1 MCMQCVRADRREAE
15 GRPARWQQ
23 RTRLLYV
30 DIRLDTSRFERAFQ
44 EFGLAAQRSGIHMAE
59 LEQNL
64 ATTWPAAPTAAQL
77 ERATDVTPYFDPD
90 SFRFGRGA

>member
-15 GRPARWQQ
+15 GRAARWQQ

-30 DIRLDTSRFERAFQ
+30 DIQLDTSRFERAFQ

-59 LEQNL
+59 LERNL
-64 ATTWPAAPTAAQL
+64 AAPTAAQL
-77 ERATDVTPYFDPD
+77 ERTTDVSGF
-90 SFRFGRGA
+90 FRDLQFSRGA

>member
-1 MCMQCVRADRREAE
+1 MCKQCVRADRREAE

-30 DIRLDTSRFERAFQ
+30 DIRLDTSRFERALR
-44 EFGLAAQRSGIHMAE
+44 EVGLVAERSGVHMAE

-64 ATTWPAAPTAAQL
+64 AATRPAAPTVAQL
-77 ERATDVTPYFDPD
+77 ERATDVSGYFRAVQF
-90 SFRFGRGA
+90 SRGA

>member
-23 RTRLLYV
+23 QTRLLFV
-30 DIRLDTSRFERAFQ
+30 DIRLDTRRFERAFR

-64 ATTWPAAPTAAQL
+64 AATWPAAPTAAQL
-77 ERATDVTPYFDPD
+77 ERATDVSGF
-90 SFRFGRGA
+90 FRDVQFSRGA